1 VKAADLMAR
10 GLTPGRALGAV
21 LKELQAKWI
30 RAGFPRDPAT
40 VTRLVEEAARDAL
53 RPSRLQ

>member
-1 VKAADLMAR
+1 M
-10 GLTPGRALGAV
+10 

-40 VTRLVEEAARDAL
+40 VTRLVEEATRDAM
-53 RPSRLQ
+53 RPPLP